1 MNTLPVERAI
11 ERGIEGE
18 IPAPDFFIDDGTDF
32 PGPGVGRKLA
42 PLVTELLRQAEP
54 HRPVPRRGNR
64 DPRTDMVADPF
75 PTAFRLDGG
84 EDVKASFEPVGD
96 ALGDLNGLML
106 CMMRRLKTINRR
118 FTSLGGEVRVQLNHS
133 GARRDSLPAINLNFI
148 VILSAGWSK
157 PEQSEQDWQN
167 CKSQRR
173 HKTFTAKSSHD
184 TGQRR

>member
-1 MNTLPVERAI
+1 
-11 ERGIEGE
+11 
-18 IPAPDFFIDDGTDF
+18 
-32 PGPGVGRKLA
+32 
-42 PLVTELLRQAEP
+42 
-54 HRPVPRRGNR
+54 
-64 DPRTDMVADPF
+64 MVADPF

-84 EDVKASFEPVGD
+84 EDVKASFEPVRD
-96 ALGDLNGLML
+96 ALGDLNGLMF
-106 CMMRRLKTINRR
+106 CVMGRLKTIDRR
-118 FTSLGGEVRVQLNHS
+118 FTSLGCEVRVQLNHR
-133 GARRDSLPAINLNFI
+133 GARRDSLAAINLNFI